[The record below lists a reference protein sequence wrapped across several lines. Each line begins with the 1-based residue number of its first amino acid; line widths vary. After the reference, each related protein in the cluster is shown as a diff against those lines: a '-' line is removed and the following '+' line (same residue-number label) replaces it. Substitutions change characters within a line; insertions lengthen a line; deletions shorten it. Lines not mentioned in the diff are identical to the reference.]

1 MGDAVSDGWL
11 APRRRRLIAGLL
23 GAFGTPTALR
33 VVGGFSALGA
43 LAACSPQPPKPN
55 ELEARE
61 RAEIDRFAQRAYRGA
76 EEQVGEELRDSWLA
90 SGEEVDISV
99 LMPLG
104 PGPFPLVIYLPG
116 FTESAGDGTAWRRT
130 FAEAGYAVIAMQTQS
145 AGGRARS
152 SGQARAGNFRGQAR
166 DQFATGTLAAR
177 HGAVCAVLTEA
188 IRRVTAKEPPF
199 SRVDASRVAVVG
211 FDLGAQTAQLLAGEQ
226 YAGLDALP
234 SLPEL
239 MSVIAI
245 SPYANPGGGDFSKR
259 FAGMRSPVLS
269 VTGSDDFDEWGIVTS
284 TAARQAPFRYMP
296 PGGKYLLALD
306 GATHK
311 MLAGT
316 ADAPGEAERPGDGDE
331 EPRERGRGRGPGG
344 GPMGGRPGRD
354 GGRDGPGGG
363 FGGPG
368 GPRSGPGGGSAPIGG
383 FPGGRG
389 PGGRGASR
397 RLAGI
402 RIAICIKAVTTAFL
416 DATVKDDPVAGEWL
430 QRNAPGWLGNWG
442 VYQSR

>member
-1 MGDAVSDGWL
+1 MSGGWL
-11 APRRRRLIAGLL
+11 APRRRRLLAGLFGAL
-23 GAFGTPTALR
+23 GTRTALR

-43 LAACSPQPPKPN
+43 LAACSPPRHRPN
-55 ELEARE
+55 EFEARE
-61 RAEIDRFAQRAYRGA
+61 RAEIERFAQRAYRGA
-76 EEQVGEELRDSWLA
+76 EEQVGEELRDSWPA
-90 SGEEVDISV
+90 NGEEVDISV

-116 FTESAGDGTAWRRT
+116 FTESAGDGAAWRRT
-130 FAEAGYAVIAMQTQS
+130 FAEAGYAVIAMQTRS
-145 AGGRARS
+145 AGGGARNA
-152 SGQARAGNFRGQAR
+152 GQAPAGNRGPAR
-166 DQFATGTLAAR
+166 DQFAAASLAAR
-177 HGAVCAVLTEA
+177 QGAVGAVLTET
-188 IRRVTAKEPPF
+188 IRRVTAKQPPF
-199 SRVDASRVAVVG
+199 SRLDTSRVAVVG

-226 YAGLDALP
+226 YPGVEALP
-234 SLPEL
+234 AMPEL
-239 MSVIAI
+239 RSVIAI

-259 FAGMRSPVLS
+259 FAGMRLPVLS
-269 VTGSDDFDEWGIVTS
+269 VTGSDDFDEWGIVTT

-316 ADAPGEAERPGDGDE
+316 ADAPGEAERPEDGDE
-331 EPRERGRGRGPGG
+331 APLERGRGRGPGG
-344 GPMGGRPGRD
+344 GPMGGR
-354 GGRDGPGGG
+354 GGRGGGPDGPGG
-363 FGGPG
+363 GGPG
-368 GPRSGPGGGSAPIGG
+368 GPRGGPGGGRVPIGD

-389 PGGRGASR
+389 PGDRGAAR